1 MYVCHVCSLTSPPG
15 PAFQSNE
22 KCRSR
27 QGRGGSLAA
36 APKNYRPT
44 STCLKIILATRLSAR
59 ELSTWRLGRLSA
71 WVFWTWRV
79 GRPTALCFSVF
90 CAVQSLDRNF
100 RPTDWTMVLFCSQ
113 VPRPEFWPTDLTV
126 HFGGAPHKKYQDL
139 YLDFWSPKKRQS
151 RLVS

>member
-1 MYVCHVCSLTSPPG
+1 MLRTSHVYVCHVCSLTSPPG
-15 PAFQSNE
+15 PAFQSNQ
-22 KCRSR
+22 KCGSR

-79 GRPTALCFSVF
+79 GRPTALYFSVF
-90 CAVQSLDRNF
+90 LCSPVPRSEFLANGLDDGTFLQSSPSTGILTNGLDRA
-100 RPTDWTMVLFCSQ
+100 
-113 VPRPEFWPTDLTV
+113 FW
-126 HFGGAPHKKYQDL
+126 GGSAQKV
-139 YLDFWSPKKRQS
+139 SG
-151 RLVS
+151 LVS